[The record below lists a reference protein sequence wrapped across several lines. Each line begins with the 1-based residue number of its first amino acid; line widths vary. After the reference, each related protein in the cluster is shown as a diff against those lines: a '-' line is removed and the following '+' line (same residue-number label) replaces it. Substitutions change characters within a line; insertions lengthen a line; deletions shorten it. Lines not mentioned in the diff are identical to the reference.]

1 MKLAEAL
8 SLRKDLEMRISK
20 LKKLLEIVVKVQ
32 EGDVPAENPEVLMK
46 ELDNC
51 MGQLEHIIYAINIT
65 NIQIVTEDGKTM
77 TKLLAERDVLRKRID
92 VLRNTFDQLAGPSNR
107 YGRNEIKYV
116 PTIDAKLLRKQLNQL
131 SQQYRQLDMKIQTLN
146 FTQDLIEQ

>member
-20 LKKLLEIVVKVQ
+20 LKKLLETTVKVQ
-32 EGDVPAENPEVLMK
+32 EGDVPTENPEVLMK
-46 ELDNC
+46 ELDSC
-51 MGQLEHIIYAINIT
+51 LGQLEHIIYAINIT
-65 NIQIVTEDGKTM
+65 NIQIVEDGKTM

-116 PTIDAKLLRKQLNQL
+116 PTIDAKPLRKQLDQL